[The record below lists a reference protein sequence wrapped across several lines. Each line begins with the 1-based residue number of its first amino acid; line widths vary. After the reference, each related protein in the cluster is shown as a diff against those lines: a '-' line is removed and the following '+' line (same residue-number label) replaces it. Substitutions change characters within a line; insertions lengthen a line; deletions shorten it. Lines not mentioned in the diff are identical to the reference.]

1 MMIELGVNRGPVVKS
16 EAFGLGGQLG
26 LEFGTKCVV
35 VMWFLA
41 GHLASLCLNFFDLKM
56 RMTSLR
62 MLIRILEV

>member
-1 MMIELGVNRGPVVKS
+1 MIELEVNQSPVVKS
-16 EAFGLGGQLG
+16 EASGLGGQLG

-41 GHLASLCLNFFDLKM
+41 GRLASLCLYFFDLKM
-56 RMTSLR
+56 RVTSLR